1 MHECSNK
8 NDIEY
13 WLSLIR
19 LRFAE
24 AAPRLLP
31 LFDVYAAEAIF
42 GRKYISPDLIVL
54 PAGAKI
60 LEIGAGSFLL
70 SLQLVR
76 EGFDVT
82 ALEPTGDG
90 FSHFQEMRKIILEEG
105 AARDLQPLI
114 LDIPVEQL
122 DFDGCFDYAYSVN
135 VMEHVDDV
143 EKALSNVGKGLVVG
157 ACYRFTCPNY
167 LFPYEPHFNIP
178 TLFSKTLTER
188 ILGSKI
194 FSSQSMPDPAG
205 TWKSLNWINVIQV
218 GRIVRKQPGLN
229 PSFDRSMLVK
239 TLERIATDSVFA
251 ERRSPLIRSLILLI
265 VRSRMHKLFGLLP
278 ASLQP
283 IMDCRIEK
291 FNSEV
296 RQWRR

>member
-1 MHECSNK
+1 MHECSTK
-8 NDIEY
+8 NDIEN
-13 WLSLIR
+13 WLALIR

-42 GRKYISPDLIVL
+42 GRQYISTDLMAL
-54 PAGAKI
+54 PVGAKV
-60 LEIGAGSFLL
+60 LEVGAGSFLL

-82 ALEPTGDG
+82 ALEPTGEG
-90 FSHFQEMRKIILEEG
+90 FSHFSEMRKIILEEG
-105 AARDLQPLI
+105 VARGLQPLI

-122 DFDGCFDYAYSVN
+122 DFDGSFDYAYSVN
-135 VMEHVDDV
+135 VMEHVEDV
-143 EKALSNVGKGLVVG
+143 EKALSNIAKGLTVG

-178 TLFSKTLTER
+178 TLFSKKLTER
-188 ILGSKI
+188 LLGWKI
-194 FSSQSMPDPAG
+194 FGSQSMPDPVG

-218 GRIVRKQPGLN
+218 GWIVRKQPELN
-229 PSFDRSMLVK
+229 PKFNRSMLVT

-251 ERRSPLIRSLILLI
+251 ARRSPLIRTLILLLL
-265 VRSRMHKLFGLLP
+265 RLQAHKLFGLLP

-291 FNSEV
+291 KSSSEV
-296 RQWRR
+296 R